1 MANNYVFALYEV
13 HHIEGAHMH
22 SLFTTRKAALK
33 SGLELKRKRV
43 QEALDDYRL
52 LGMKEAEYCYR
63 NCWANVTV
71 CVEKERVY

>member
-1 MANNYVFALYEV
+1 MMDNKYVFALYEV

-43 QEALDDYRL
+43 QQ
-52 LGMKEAEYCYR
+52 AESSDHEDRHQRYGTDTCPLP
-63 NCWANVTV
+63 AGVSKQEV
-71 CVEKERVY
+71 L